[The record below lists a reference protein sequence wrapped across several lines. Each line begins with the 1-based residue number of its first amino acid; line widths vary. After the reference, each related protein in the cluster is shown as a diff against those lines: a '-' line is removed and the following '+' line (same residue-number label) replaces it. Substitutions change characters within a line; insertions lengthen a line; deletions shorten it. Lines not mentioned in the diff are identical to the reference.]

1 MGYKAIFYSSRCRI
15 SLWKLCVWALATLA
29 TKGWGERNIQPKLE
43 EGCVVY
49 QVFCSTY
56 IKEEDFAFFN
66 LIYHFTRQ
74 IFTSRPDWPPW
85 SLWFKAAGD
94 QRDITKRMGWWEG
107 YQFNL
112 YSSLISFE
120 YQKKYKWEINI
131 GTIRNANNDPWSAT
145 LWPNKLGRV
154 S

>member
-1 MGYKAIFYSSRCRI
+1 MGYKAIFYSSGCLI
-15 SLWKLCVWALATLA
+15 SLWKLCVWALASLA
-29 TKGWGERNIQPKLE
+29 TKGWGKGNIQPKLE

-66 LIYHFTRQ
+66 PIYDFTRQ
-74 IFTSRPDWPPW
+74 IFTSRPDRPPVV
-85 SLWFKAAGD
+85 SFDLKSRVTGEIS
-94 QRDITKRMGWWEG
+94 QNGWDDRKD
-107 YQFNL
+107 
-112 YSSLISFE
+112 ISFILSCE

-131 GTIRNANNDPWSAT
+131 GTIRNPNNDPWSAT
-145 LWPNKLGRV
+145 FWSNKLGRV